1 MQKRVYAYTDESGN
15 HGFNFSQSDISTHFI
30 VTSILVG
37 EDNRELLETEMEAI
51 RKKYFQTGEIKSSSV
66 GKNHKRRCSILNQI
80 LKLDFKIFAVVID
93 KREIDA
99 DSGLQYKQ
107 TFYKFTNNLVHKE
120 LRAAFPILTIC
131 ADELGTNE
139 YMQGFIKYVKERE
152 EYPDLFQQ
160 RNFYFENSKN
170 SVIVQLADF
179 ISGTLLFSYD
189 AVKREGSPD
198 YLSILRSKIIRIENY
213 PKKMMEYVFNG
224 GALAVHYDQRIANIS
239 LKRAQ
244 MFISKFDD
252 SNEEDVKIQLQ
263 VLKYL
268 CFRFINNDTRDYI
281 STKEI
286 MSYLK
291 RSLGVSISVQY
302 FRTRII
308 AKLRDNN
315 VIISSSP
322 KGYKLPSKEAELY
335 DFINHGTTI
344 IMPMLGRLKK
354 CRDIINLETLG
365 EVDLFNNTEY
375 RDLQRYFS
383 LEKTEDLE

>member
-1 MQKRVYAYTDESGN
+1 MQIVVCNTNKR
-15 HGFNFSQSDISTHFI
+15 
-30 VTSILVG
+30 
-37 EDNRELLETEMEAI
+37 
-51 RKKYFQTGEIKSSSV
+51 
-66 GKNHKRRCSILNQI
+66 
-80 LKLDFKIFAVVID
+80 
-93 KREIDA
+93 
-99 DSGLQYKQ
+99 
-107 TFYKFTNNLVHKE
+107 FTNNLVHKE

-198 YLSILRSKIIRIENY
+198 YLSILRNKIIRIENY

-244 MFISKFDD
+244 MFTSKFDD

-286 MSYLK
+286 MNYLK
-291 RSLGVSISVQY
+291 RSLGVSVSVQY

>member
-15 HGFNFSQSDISTHFI
+15 HGFNFTQSDISSHFI
-30 VTSILVG
+30 VTSILVE
-37 EDNRELLETEMEAI
+37 EDNIEPLEKEIEAI

-66 GKNHKRRCSILNQI
+66 GKNYKRRCSILNQL
-80 LKLDFKIFAVVID
+80 LKLDFKVFAVVID
-93 KREIDA
+93 KREIDV

-107 TFYKFTNNLVHKE
+107 SFYKFINNLVHKE

-131 ADELGTNE
+131 ADEIGTNE
-139 YMQGFIKYVKERE
+139 YMQSFVKYVKERE

-160 RNFYFENSKN
+160 RDFYFENSKN
-170 SVIVQLADF
+170 SVIIQLADF

-189 AVKREGSPD
+189 VIKRQGSPN
-198 YLSILRSKIIRIENY
+198 YLEILKSKIIRIENY
-213 PKKMMEYVFNG
+213 PKKLMEYTFDG
-224 GALAVHYDQRIANIS
+224 SALATQYDQRIANIS

-244 MFISKFDD
+244 MFISKFDSSD
-252 SNEEDVKIQLQ
+252 EEDIKIQLQ

-286 MSYLK
+286 MNYLK
-291 RSLGVSISVQY
+291 RSLGVNLSVQY

-365 EVDLFNNTEY
+365 DLDLFANTEY
-375 RDLQRYFS
+375 AELQRYFS
-383 LEKTEDLE
+383 SEKTEDLE